1 MRFTKRKLSDK
12 LVLTHQFL
20 KRYRCK
26 HFEEILQLRNQS
38 YRESVSTIFKLT
50 EHQQAKYI
58 YMCDLSKVAHKNK
71 GKRKRG
77 QTWRCIYGHASSM
90 QKKPRKTSNHN
101 SLTHTHTQLLCN
113 CSLGTTRHDQAPEH
127 AVNFRPMGAGHRQR
141 SKTEQSRH

>member
-58 YMCDLSKVAHKNK
+58 CVCVIWAKLLIKIKEKEK
-71 GKRKRG
+71 GDKLGDASTVMQAQCRRNHARV
-77 QTWRCIYGHASSM
+77 QTTTHS
-90 QKKPRKTSNHN
+90 
-101 SLTHTHTQLLCN
+101 HTHTQLLCN